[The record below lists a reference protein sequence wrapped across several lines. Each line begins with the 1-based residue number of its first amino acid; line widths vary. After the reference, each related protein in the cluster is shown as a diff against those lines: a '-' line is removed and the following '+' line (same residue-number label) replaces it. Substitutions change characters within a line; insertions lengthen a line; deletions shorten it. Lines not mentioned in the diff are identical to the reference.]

1 MTDKHTFDTAL
12 TGMRHG
18 VKYNRLA
25 NSSNGSYYLVED
37 NELYL
42 FFPAHLENTYNKMK
56 IDSLASECFLADDW
70 VVVG

>member
-12 TGMRHG
+12 TGMRIG
-18 VKYNRLA
+18 IKYNRLDD
-25 NSSNGSYYLVED
+25 SSNGSYYLVED

-42 FFPAHLENTYNKMK
+42 FVPSGNTHSKVSVG
-56 IDSLASECFLADDW
+56 SLSTLDLLADDW

>member
-12 TGMRHG
+12 TGMRIG
-18 VKYNRLA
+18 IKYNRLA

-42 FFPAHLENTYNKMK
+42 FLPSGNTHSKVSVG
-56 IDSLASECFLADDW
+56 SLSALDLLADDW

>member
-25 NSSNGSYYLVED
+25 DRSNGSYYLVED
-37 NELYL
+37 DELYL
-42 FFPAHLENTYNKMK
+42 FFPAHLENTHNKIK
-56 IDSLASECFLADDW
+56 IDSLTKEYFLADDW